1 MGAYRCM
8 GQIGLTGSTTSQ
20 QQVTLV
26 ESRRD
31 RSEMPEVLNGESIHA
46 LLVEVEAI
54 VNSRPMT
61 TLKWYSIITSQ
72 FIDREIQININ
83 TSWILYISRRKFII
97 QYVADEFCSRWHKE
111 FLWTLL
117 ERKTC
122 KSPKRNF
129 QNKWKPKLIGT
140 TGPSPA

>member
-1 MGAYRCM
+1 MRSDNRNNFVGAVKELQKSFQEMNTVEEMGACRRCM

-61 TLKWYSIITSQ
+61 T
-72 FIDREIQININ
+72 
-83 TSWILYISRRKFII
+83 
-97 QYVADEFCSRWHKE
+97 
-111 FLWTLL
+111 
-117 ERKTC
+117 
-122 KSPKRNF
+122 
-129 QNKWKPKLIGT
+129 
-140 TGPSPA
+140 